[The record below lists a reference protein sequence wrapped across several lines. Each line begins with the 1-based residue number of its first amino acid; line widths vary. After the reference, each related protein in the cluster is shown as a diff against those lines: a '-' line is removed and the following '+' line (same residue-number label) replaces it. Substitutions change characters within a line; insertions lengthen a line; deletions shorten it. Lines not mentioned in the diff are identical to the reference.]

1 MTEERNLLN
10 PAEYFARYA
19 ELYEQYKF
27 QEAAYLAL
35 EKEFES
41 RYGCRK
47 FLSLKTFQD
56 SLYSRSRRKI
66 GRLKV
71 VIWFRPHENTV

>member
-1 MTEERNLLN
+1 MTDERNLLN

-27 QEAAYLAL
+27 QQSAYEAL

-56 SLYSRSRRKI
+56 SRSRRKI